1 MIAISSNR
9 PDPHLGLL
17 YQCSI
22 LMKSIINE
30 SRNKF
35 EDALRITKFIQSN
48 ICGAVSEDGAAS
60 QQDICEA
67 NRLPEDLYYD

>member
-1 MIAISSNR
+1 
-9 PDPHLGLL
+9 
-17 YQCSI
+17 
-22 LMKSIINE
+22 MKSIINE

-35 EDALRITKFIQSN
+35 EDALRITKFIQSD